1 MRLKVLGSAA
11 GGGFPQWNCGC
22 ANCVRVRR
30 MGGTGQARTQ
40 AQVAVTA
47 DDESWFLLN
56 ASPDLRQQIL
66 ATRDFA
72 PAAGERGSPIVG
84 VVLTSADV
92 DAVVGLLHLREFHP
106 FRVYATSGVR
116 RILAETNSMFHA
128 LERSK
133 PPVQWCDIRPG
144 KEMPL
149 AGNSG
154 LACTAVALDGAYPD
168 YVDESLRETLPSSEA
183 TIGLLIACGEKKIFF
198 APGLPGS
205 SSTWKAQAAASDLAF
220 LDSTFWSDDEL
231 VAIRGG
237 GKSAREM
244 GHPPLSGSGG
254 LLEEMRRETRPRKV
268 AIHINNTN
276 PILNEDSPE
285 YREMREA
292 GWEIARDGM
301 EFVL

>member
-1 MRLKVLGSAA
+1 MRVKVLGSAA

-22 ANCVRVRR
+22 ANCLRVRQ
-30 MGGTGQARTQ
+30 GSESSIPRTQ
-40 AQVAVTA
+40 AQAAVTA

-66 ATRDFA
+66 ATPEFS

-92 DAVVGLLHLREFHP
+92 DAVVGLFHLREFHP
-106 FRVYATSGVR
+106 LRVYCTSGVR
-116 RILAETNSMFHA
+116 RILTETNSMFRV

-133 PPVQWCDIRPG
+133 PPVEWCDIPPG
-144 KEMPL
+144 TRTPL
-149 AGNSG
+149 GESG
-154 LACTAVALDGAYPD
+154 ASCTAVSLDGTYPD
-168 YVDESLRETLPSSEA
+168 YVDESLRRTLPIGEA
-183 TIGLLIACGEKKIFF
+183 AVGLLIECGEKKAFF
-198 APGLPGS
+198 APGLPGKGS
-205 SSTWKAQAAASDLAF
+205 AWKSKVAESDLLL
-220 LDSTFWSDDEL
+220 LDGTFWSDDEL

-237 GKSAREM
+237 GKGAREM
-244 GHPPLSGSGG
+244 GHPPLSGTGG
-254 LLEEMRRETRPRKV
+254 LLEELRHETRPRKV

-276 PILNEDSPE
+276 PILDENSAEH
-285 YREMREA
+285 RLMREA